1 MTSTLDVLDSDNV
14 LNRGTVAND
23 NTGDTLRSAGLK
35 INNQFENVD
44 SAMFNT
50 SWAEWPAGV
59 KENNSVLRYNG
70 SKFVGTNN
78 VKIDSDGNTTV
89 SGTLDA
95 TGAATFSNTLSVTST
110 STFTD
115 SATFSANLGLDD
127 NITLNIGDSNDLQ
140 IYHNGTQSIIKDA
153 GTGQLKILAE
163 NTLYMGSATGSETYI
178 RALKDGA
185 VELYY
190 DAIKRIETTNVG
202 GTVTGSLVADSA
214 TISGNLTANTISLGA
229 SGTISGDLTV
239 DGNII
244 LSDSDDI
251 TLPDRSMIKLGTDS
265 DFAIHF
271 DSNNQ
276 AVIETTKVN
285 TPLVFKHN
293 NVEIMRLTDSG
304 VNISGKLNYERL
316 EQQNTIVLSAYGLI
330 ANGTQLNDINVNR
343 TQTDPQIYQFSAD
356 DTWDSVPIN
365 AGIFDCTKNVT
376 KIRDL
381 IDGVLNSSHQF
392 AKYTV
397 KVFFNVNTDTSA
409 DKYYAVR
416 LFGSND
422 HTISSFSNGYS
433 VDGYL
438 QSGKRF
444 VVDQAHRGYF
454 VERSEFGTDWLDNRD
469 SNLVFIGDDYGNNGA
484 QNVVYN
490 VDAGAGFTN
499 IDLSGGISINF
510 AMEIYQEKSP
520 VPVYYDD
527 VTELK

>member
-89 SGTLDA
+89 SGTLA
-95 TGAATFSNTLSVTST
+95 VTSP

-115 SATFSANLGLDD
+115 SATFSGNVNLGD
-127 NITLNIGDSNDLQ
+127 NDILNIGTSDDLQ
-140 IYHNGTQSIIKDA
+140 IYHDGSNSYIKEV
-153 GTGQLKILAE
+153 GTGNLVLLSSNYSLKNAANNEQII
-163 NTLYMGSATGSETYI
+163 SAVE
-178 RALKDGA
+178 DGA

-190 DAIKRIETTNVG
+190 NNTKRIETTNVG

-271 DSNNQ
+271 DSNNH

-293 NVEIMRLTDSG
+293 NVEVMRLTD
-304 VNISGKLNYERL
+304 
-316 EQQNTIVLSAYGLI
+316 
-330 ANGTQLNDINVNR
+330 
-343 TQTDPQIYQFSAD
+343 
-356 DTWDSVPIN
+356 N
-365 AGIFDCTKNVT
+365 AV
-376 KIRDL
+376 
-381 IDGVLNSSHQF
+381 
-392 AKYTV
+392 
-397 KVFFNVNTDTSA
+397 
-409 DKYYAVR
+409 
-416 LFGSND
+416 
-422 HTISSFSNGYS
+422 
-433 VDGYL
+433 
-438 QSGKRF
+438 
-444 VVDQAHRGYF
+444 
-454 VERSEFGTDWLDNRD
+454 
-469 SNLVFIGDDYGNNGA
+469 
-484 QNVVYN
+484 
-490 VDAGAGFTN
+490 
-499 IDLSGGISINF
+499 
-510 AMEIYQEKSP
+510 
-520 VPVYYDD
+520 
-527 VTELK
+527 

>member
-59 KENNSVLRYNG
+59 KETNSVLRYNG

-89 SGTLDA
+89 SGTLA
-95 TGAATFSNTLSVTST
+95 VSETLAVTST

-115 SATFSANLGLDD
+115 SATFSANVNLGD
-127 NITLNIGDSNDLQ
+127 NDILNIGAGDDLQ
-140 IYHNGTQSIIKDA
+140 IYHDGSNSYIKDA
-153 GTGQLKILAE
+153 GTGNLVLLSNNYSLKNAANNEQII
-163 NTLYMGSATGSETYI
+163 SAVE
-178 RALKDGA
+178 DGA

-251 TLPDRSMIKLGTDS
+251 TMPDRSMIKLGTDS

-271 DSNNQ
+271 DSNNH

-285 TPLVFKHN
+285 TPLIFKHN

-304 VNISGKLNYERL
+304 VDISRKLDFDRL
-316 EQQNTIVLSAYGLI
+316 EAQNTIVLSAYGSI
-330 ANGTQLNDINVNR
+330 PTGTKLTDINVNR
-343 TQTDPQIYQFSAD
+343 AQTDPQIYQFFVD

-381 IDGVLNSSHQF
+381 IDGVLNSSNQS

-397 KVFFNVNTDTSA
+397 KVFFSVNTDTSG
-409 DKYYAVR
+409 DRYHAVR
-416 LFGSND
+416 LFGSNN
-422 HTISSFSNGYS
+422 HTISNFASGTIL
-433 VDGYL
+433 DGFL
-438 QSGKRF
+438 QSGQRF
-444 VVDQAHRGYF
+444 LADNGGRAYF

-469 SNLVFIGDDYGNNGA
+469 SNLVFIGDDNDFNGS
-484 QNVVYN
+484 QNGTSN
-490 VDAGAGFTN
+490 LDAGSGSTN
-499 IDLSGGISINF
+499 INLSGGISINF

-527 VTELK
+527 ITELK

>member
-59 KENNSVLRYNG
+59 KETNSVLRYNG

-89 SGTLDA
+89 SGTLA
-95 TGAATFSNTLSVTST
+95 VSETLAVTST

-115 SATFSANLGLDD
+115 SATFSANVNLGD
-127 NITLNIGDSNDLQ
+127 NDILNIGAGDDLQ
-140 IYHNGTQSIIKDA
+140 IYHDGSNSYIKDA
-153 GTGQLKILAE
+153 GTGNLVLLSNNYSLKNAANNEQII
-163 NTLYMGSATGSETYI
+163 SAVE
-178 RALKDGA
+178 DGA

-271 DSNNQ
+271 DSNNH

-285 TPLVFKHN
+285 TPLIFKHN

-304 VNISGKLNYERL
+304 VDISRKLDFDRL
-316 EQQNTIVLSAYGLI
+316 EAQNTIVLSAYGSI
-330 ANGTQLNDINVNR
+330 PTGTKLTDINVNR
-343 TQTDPQIYQFSAD
+343 AQTDPQIYQFFVD

-381 IDGVLNSSHQF
+381 IDGVLNSSNQS

-397 KVFFNVNTDTSA
+397 KVFFSVNTDTSN
-409 DKYYAVR
+409 DRYHAVR
-416 LFGSND
+416 LFGSNN
-422 HTISSFSNGYS
+422 HTISNFASGIIL
-433 VDGYL
+433 DGRL
-438 QSGKRF
+438 QSGQRF
-444 VVDQAHRGYF
+444 LADNGGRAYF

-469 SNLVFIGDDYGNNGA
+469 SNLVFIGDDNSFNGLQSA
-484 QNVVYN
+484 SYN
-490 VDAGAGFTN
+490 LDAGSGFTTIN
-499 IDLSGGISINF
+499 LSGGISINF
-510 AMEIYQEKSP
+510 AMEIYQEKIP
-520 VPVYYDD
+520 VPASLNDL
-527 VTELK
+527 TKLK

>member
-59 KENNSVLRYNG
+59 KETNSVLRYNG

-89 SGTLDA
+89 SGTLA
-95 TGAATFSNTLSVTST
+95 VSGTLTPSGTLAVTST

-115 SATFSANLGLDD
+115 SATFSANVNLGD
-127 NITLNIGDSNDLQ
+127 NDILNIGDSDDLQ
-140 IYHNGTQSIIKDA
+140 IYHDGSNSYIKDA
-153 GTGQLKILAE
+153 GTGKLVLLSNNYSLRNAANSEQII
-163 NTLYMGSATGSETYI
+163 SAVE
-178 RALKDGA
+178 DGA

-271 DSNNQ
+271 DSNNH

-293 NVEIMRLTDSG
+293 NVEVMRLTANE
-304 VNISGKLNYERL
+304 VNIKGSLNFGANNYER
-316 EQQNTIVLSAYGLI
+316 VLVAYGSTPLDEALI
-330 ANGTQLNDINVNR
+330 TSSNTGSNYGFIL
-343 TQTDPQIYQFSAD
+343 D
-356 DTWDSVPIN
+356 DTWDSVPVN
-365 AGIFDCTKNVT
+365 TGVFNCTKNVT
-376 KIRDL
+376 KIKDL
-381 IDGVLNSSHQF
+381 IDGFVDSDGLF
-392 AKYTV
+392 PRTYTLILYFSTGSTASGGAYG
-397 KVFFNVNTDTSA
+397 KAQIFGEFTSA
-409 DKYYAVR
+409 VNYEGGSINGEFFYFENDATRQYHFTRSDISISEMLGDNNLGFVTNNGSR
-416 LFGSND
+416 LVGGGD
-422 HTISSFSNGYS
+422 LQTDIPLSNG
-433 VDGYL
+433 DP
-438 QSGKRF
+438 
-444 VVDQAHRGYF
+444 
-454 VERSEFGTDWLDNRD
+454 
-469 SNLVFIGDDYGNNGA
+469 
-484 QNVVYN
+484 
-490 VDAGAGFTN
+490 
-499 IDLSGGISINF
+499 INF
-510 AMEIYQEKSP
+510 AIEIFERKLNYTTFDEVINANISQIR
-520 VPVYYDD
+520 
-527 VTELK
+527 

>member
-89 SGTLDA
+89 SGTLA
-95 TGAATFSNTLSVTST
+95 SSGTLAVTST

-115 SATFSANLGLDD
+115 SATFSGNVSLGD
-127 NITLNIGDSNDLQ
+127 NDILNIGAGDDLQ
-140 IYHNGTQSIIKDA
+140 IYHDGSNSYIKDA
-153 GTGQLKILAE
+153 GTGNLVLLSNNYSLKNAANDEQII
-163 NTLYMGSATGSETYI
+163 SAVE
-178 RALKDGA
+178 DGA

-190 DAIKRIETTNVG
+190 NNTKRIETTNVG

-271 DSNNQ
+271 DSNNH

-293 NVEIMRLTDSG
+293 NVEVMRLTANE
-304 VNISGKLNYERL
+304 VNIKGSLNFSADNYERVL
-316 EQQNTIVLSAYGLI
+316 VAYGSTPQNTPLITNANTTSNNNYGFIL
-330 ANGTQLNDINVNR
+330 
-343 TQTDPQIYQFSAD
+343 D
-356 DTWDSVPIN
+356 DTWDSVPVN
-365 AGIFDCTKNVT
+365 TGVFNCTKNVT
-376 KIRDL
+376 KIKDL
-381 IDGVLNSSHQF
+381 IDGFVDSDASFPRTYTLVLYF
-392 AKYTV
+392 
-397 KVFFNVNTDTSA
+397 SA
-409 DKYYAVR
+409 
-416 LFGSND
+416 GSNSTGLAYGKAKIFGGVTTGVSYQSGTISGSQFGFEAD
-422 HTISSFSNGYS
+422 VQRQYHFTRSDITISSMLGDDNLGFITSNNQRLVGSGVAQTDIPISNG
-433 VDGYL
+433 DPIT
-438 QSGKRF
+438 F
-444 VVDQAHRGYF
+444 AIEIF
-454 VERSEFGTDWLDNRD
+454 ERKLNYATFNE
-469 SNLVFIGDDYGNNGA
+469 A
-484 QNVVYN
+484 
-490 VDAGAGFTN
+490 VDAN
-499 IDLSGGISINF
+499 ISQIR
-510 AMEIYQEKSP
+510 
-520 VPVYYDD
+520 
-527 VTELK
+527 

>member
-59 KENNSVLRYNG
+59 KETNSVLRYNG

-89 SGTLDA
+89 SGTLA
-95 TGAATFSNTLSVTST
+95 VTST

-115 SATFSANLGLDD
+115 SATFSGNVNLGD
-127 NITLNIGDSNDLQ
+127 NDILNIGAGDDLQ
-140 IYHNGTQSIIKDA
+140 IYHDGSNSYIKDA
-153 GTGQLKILAE
+153 GTGNLVLLSNNYSLRNAANSEQII
-163 NTLYMGSATGSETYI
+163 SAVE
-178 RALKDGA
+178 DGA

-271 DSNNQ
+271 DSNNH

-293 NVEIMRLTDSG
+293 NVEVMRLTDG
-304 VNISGKLNYERL
+304 EVNITGSLTVNEINFGANNYER
-316 EQQNTIVLSAYGLI
+316 VLVAYGS
-330 ANGTQLNDINVNR
+330 TPLNDQLITSSNTGSNYGF
-343 TQTDPQIYQFSAD
+343 ILD
-356 DTWDSVPIN
+356 DTWDSVPVN
-365 AGIFDCTKNVT
+365 TGVFNCTKNVT
-376 KIRDL
+376 KIKDL
-381 IDGVLNSSHQF
+381 IDGFVDS
-392 AKYTV
+392 
-397 KVFFNVNTDTSA
+397 DTSFPRTYTLILYFSA
-409 DKYYAVR
+409 GSTSGGGAYGKAQIFGEFTSAVNYQ
-416 LFGSND
+416 GGE
-422 HTISSFSNGYS
+422 ISSGQFVFENDNTRQYHFTRSDISISEMLGDNNLGFVTNNDSRRVAGGVAQTDIPLSNG
-433 VDGYL
+433 DP
-438 QSGKRF
+438 
-444 VVDQAHRGYF
+444 
-454 VERSEFGTDWLDNRD
+454 
-469 SNLVFIGDDYGNNGA
+469 
-484 QNVVYN
+484 
-490 VDAGAGFTN
+490 
-499 IDLSGGISINF
+499 INF
-510 AMEIYQEKSP
+510 AIEIFERKLNQLTFDEALDADISQIR
-520 VPVYYDD
+520 
-527 VTELK
+527 

>member
-59 KENNSVLRYNG
+59 KETNSVLRYNG

-89 SGTLDA
+89 SGTL
-95 TGAATFSNTLSVTST
+95 TPSGTLAVTST

-115 SATFSANLGLDD
+115 SATFSANVNLGD
-127 NITLNIGDSNDLQ
+127 NDILNIGAGDDLQ
-140 IYHNGTQSIIKDA
+140 IYHDGSNSYIKDA
-153 GTGQLKILAE
+153 GTGNLVLLSNNYSLKNAANNEQII
-163 NTLYMGSATGSETYI
+163 SAVE
-178 RALKDGA
+178 DGA

-190 DAIKRIETTNVG
+190 DNTKRIETTNVG

-251 TLPDRSMIKLGTDS
+251 TMPDRSMIKLGTDS

-271 DSNNQ
+271 DSNNH

-293 NVEIMRLTDSG
+293 NVEVMRLTDSG
-304 VNISGKLNYERL
+304 VDITGKLNFDVV
-316 EQQNTIVLSAYGLI
+316 EQQNTIVLSAYGSI
-330 ANGTQLNDINVNR
+330 PNGTQLINVNTNR
-343 TQTDPQIYQFSAD
+343 TQTDPQIYQFFAD

-381 IDGVLNSSHQF
+381 IDGVLNSSNQF

-397 KVFFNVNTDTSA
+397 KVFFSVNTDYNSNE
-409 DKYYAVR
+409 YFAVR
-416 LFGSND
+416 LFGSNN
-422 HTISSFSNGYS
+422 HTMSVFSGGARAA
-433 VDGYL
+433 GYL
-438 QSGKRF
+438 QSGQRF
-444 VVDQAHRGYF
+444 RADNSNRTYF

-469 SNLVFIGDDYGNNGA
+469 SNLVFIGDDATFDGA
-484 QNVVYN
+484 RDDNLDL
-490 VDAGAGFTN
+490 DAGPGFTT
-499 IDLSGGISINF
+499 IDLSEGVAINF
-510 AMEIYQEKSP
+510 AMEIFQEKLINP
-520 VPVYYDD
+520 VTLND
-527 VTELK
+527 VTKLK

>member
-59 KENNSVLRYNG
+59 KETNSVLRYNG

-89 SGTLDA
+89 SGTLA
-95 TGAATFSNTLSVTST
+95 VSGTLTPSGTLAVTST

-115 SATFSANLGLDD
+115 SATFSANVNLGD
-127 NITLNIGDSNDLQ
+127 NDILNIGDSNDLQ
-140 IYHNGTQSIIKDA
+140 IYHDGSNSYIKDA
-153 GTGQLKILAE
+153 GTGNLVLLSNNYSLKNAANNEQII
-163 NTLYMGSATGSETYI
+163 SAVE
-178 RALKDGA
+178 DGA

-271 DSNNQ
+271 DSNNH

-285 TPLVFKHN
+285 TPLIFKHN

-304 VNISGKLNYERL
+304 VDISKKLDFGRL
-316 EQQNTIVLSAYGLI
+316 EQQNTIVLSAYGSI
-330 ANGTQLNDINVNR
+330 PNGTQLTDINVNR
-343 TQTDPQIYQFSAD
+343 TQTDPQIYQFFAD

-381 IDGVLNSSHQF
+381 IDGVLNSSNQF

-397 KVFFNVNTDTSA
+397 KVFFSVNSDTSGDRYHA
-409 DKYYAVR
+409 AR
-416 LFGSND
+416 LFGSNN
-422 HTISSFSNGYS
+422 HTISNFSNANNING
-433 VDGYL
+433 L
-438 QSGKRF
+438 NQTGKRF
-444 VVDQAHRGYF
+444 LADNQSRAYF

-469 SNLVFIGDDYGNNGA
+469 SNLVFIGDDNNFNGS
-484 QNVVYN
+484 QNAN
-490 VDAGAGFTN
+490 SNLDAGGNLTT
-499 IDLSGGISINF
+499 IDLSGGVSINF

-520 VPVYYDD
+520 VPVYYNDI
-527 VTELK
+527 TELK

>member
-178 RALKDGA
+178 RALKNGI
-185 VELYY
+185 VELSYAGLAKLATSSTGV
-190 DAIKRIETTNVG
+190 DVSGSITVDGDITFSDSDDIIMPDKSKIKMGTGDDLQIYHDGSNSFISTNVSSPGDLYIDQRSDNKKIILRSDNGSG
-202 GTVTGSLVADSA
+202 GNIQYIIADGSTGEVKLYHYGSEKLATKATGVDVTGEVTADSA
-214 TISGNLTANTISLGA
+214 TISGS
-229 SGTISGDLTV
+229 LTV
-239 DGNII
+239 DTDTLFVDAVNNKVGIGTASPTATLDVNGHMAIDTNSGQTSSI
-244 LSDSDDI
+244 SQAAIATFTAATFSGAKLVVTAKDGSNRYISELLI
-251 TLPDRSMIKLGTDS
+251 T
-265 DFAIHF
+265 H
-271 DSNNQ
+271 
-276 AVIETTKVN
+276 
-285 TPLVFKHN
+285 
-293 NVEIMRLTDSG
+293 
-304 VNISGKLNYERL
+304 
-316 EQQNTIVLSAYGLI
+316 
-330 ANGTQLNDINVNR
+330 NGTTAVATEYGQVATSSALATYDVDIN
-343 TQTDPQIYQFSAD
+343 
-356 DTWDSVPIN
+356 
-365 AGIFDCTKNVT
+365 GGNVRLLAT
-376 KIRDL
+376 PVSTNTTTFKVMKLLL
-381 IDGVLNSSHQF
+381 ID
-392 AKYTV
+392 
-397 KVFFNVNTDTSA
+397 
-409 DKYYAVR
+409 
-416 LFGSND
+416 
-422 HTISSFSNGYS
+422 
-433 VDGYL
+433 
-438 QSGKRF
+438 
-444 VVDQAHRGYF
+444 
-454 VERSEFGTDWLDNRD
+454 
-469 SNLVFIGDDYGNNGA
+469 
-484 QNVVYN
+484 
-490 VDAGAGFTN
+490 
-499 IDLSGGISINF
+499 
-510 AMEIYQEKSP
+510 
-520 VPVYYDD
+520 
-527 VTELK
+527 

>member
-59 KENNSVLRYNG
+59 KETNSVLRYNG

-127 NITLNIGDSNDLQ
+127 NAVLNIGDGNDLQ
-140 IYHNGTQSIIKDA
+140 IYHDGSNSYIKDA
-153 GTGQLKILAE
+153 GTGNLVLLSNNYSLKNAANDEQII
-163 NTLYMGSATGSETYI
+163 SAVE
-178 RALKDGA
+178 DGA

-190 DAIKRIETTNVG
+190 NNTKRIETTNVG
-202 GTVTGSLVADSA
+202 GTITGSLVADSA

-251 TLPDRSMIKLGTDS
+251 TMPDRSMIKLGTDS

-271 DSNNQ
+271 DSNNH

-285 TPLVFKHN
+285 TPLIFKHN
-293 NVEIMRLTDSG
+293 NVEVMRLTDGG
-304 VNISGKLNYERL
+304 VDISGKLSYDRL
-316 EQQNTIVLSAYGLI
+316 EEQNSIVLSAYGLI
-330 ANGTQLNDINVNR
+330 ANGTQLTDININR
-343 TQTDPQIYQFSAD
+343 TQTDPQIYQFFAD

-381 IDGVLNSSHQF
+381 IDGVLNSSNQL

-397 KVFFNVNTDTSA
+397 KVFFSVNTDTNT
-409 DKYYAVR
+409 DRYHAVR

-422 HTISSFSNGYS
+422 GTITTFSNGTVIS
-433 VDGYL
+433 GHL

-444 VVDQAHRGYF
+444 LADHNGRAYF

-469 SNLVFIGDDYGNNGA
+469 SNLVFIGDGTYFDGDENGNLNL
-484 QNVVYN
+484 
-490 VDAGAGFTN
+490 DAGAGFTN

-510 AMEIYQEKSP
+510 AMEIYQEKSL

-527 VTELK
+527 ITELK

>member
-89 SGTLDA
+89 SGTLA
-95 TGAATFSNTLSVTST
+95 VSETLAVTST

-115 SATFSANLGLDD
+115 SATFSGNVRLGD
-127 NITLNIGDSNDLQ
+127 NDILNFGDGNDLQ
-140 IYHNGTQSIIKDA
+140 IYHDGSNSYIKEV
-153 GTGQLKILAE
+153 GTGLLQLRTNGSRIELSGQSGAE
-163 NTLYMGSATGSETYI
+163 YMARFEQ
-178 RALKDGA
+178 DGP
-185 VELYY
+185 VKLYY
-190 DAIKRIETTNVG
+190 NNTKRIETTNVG
-202 GTVTGSLVADSA
+202 GTIIGSLVADSA

-271 DSNNQ
+271 DSNNH

-293 NVEIMRLTDSG
+293 NVEVMRLTANE
-304 VNISGKLNYERL
+304 VNIKGSLNFGANNYER
-316 EQQNTIVLSAYGLI
+316 VLVAYGSTPENTALI
-330 ANGTQLNDINVNR
+330 TNSNTTSTSNYAFIL
-343 TQTDPQIYQFSAD
+343 D
-356 DTWDSVPIN
+356 DTWDSVPVN
-365 AGIFDCTKNVT
+365 TGVFNCTKNVT
-376 KIRDL
+376 KIKDL
-381 IDGVLNSSHQF
+381 IDGFVDSAEP
-392 AKYTV
+392 AKTYTLILY
-397 KVFFNVNTDTSA
+397 FSAGSTS
-409 DKYYAVR
+409 
-416 LFGSND
+416 GSND
-422 HTISSFSNGYS
+422 ALGKAKIFGEVTAPVSYEGGSVSSNNRFRFDRDVERQYHFTRSDMNISSMLGDDNLGFVTGTTSRFVAGGVAQTDIPLSNG
-433 VDGYL
+433 DP
-438 QSGKRF
+438 
-444 VVDQAHRGYF
+444 
-454 VERSEFGTDWLDNRD
+454 
-469 SNLVFIGDDYGNNGA
+469 
-484 QNVVYN
+484 
-490 VDAGAGFTN
+490 
-499 IDLSGGISINF
+499 INF
-510 AMEIYQEKSP
+510 AIEIFERKLNNTTFDEVLSNGLSQIR
-520 VPVYYDD
+520 
-527 VTELK
+527 

>member
-89 SGTLDA
+89 SGTLA
-95 TGAATFSNTLSVTST
+95 VTST

-115 SATFSANLGLDD
+115 SATFSANVNLGD
-127 NITLNIGDSNDLQ
+127 NDILNIGAGDDLQ
-140 IYHNGTQSIIKDA
+140 IYHDGSNSYIKDV
-153 GTGQLKILAE
+153 GTGNLVLLSNNYSLKNAANNEQII
-163 NTLYMGSATGSETYI
+163 SAVE
-178 RALKDGA
+178 DGA

-251 TLPDRSMIKLGTDS
+251 TMPDRSMIKLGTDS

-271 DSNNQ
+271 DSNNH

-293 NVEIMRLTDSG
+293 NVEVMRLTANE
-304 VNISGKLNYERL
+304 VNIKGSLNFGAVNYER
-316 EQQNTIVLSAYGLI
+316 VLVAYGSTPENTPLI
-330 ANGTQLNDINVNR
+330 TSDNTTSNNNYGFIL
-343 TQTDPQIYQFSAD
+343 D
-356 DTWDSVPIN
+356 DTWDSVPVN
-365 AGIFDCTKNVT
+365 TGVFNCTKNVT
-376 KIRDL
+376 KIKDL
-381 IDGVLNSSHQF
+381 IDGFVDSDASF
-392 AKYTV
+392 AKTYTLILYFSSGSNSGGGAYG
-397 KVFFNVNTDTSA
+397 KAQIFGEFTSA
-409 DKYYAVR
+409 VNYQ
-416 LFGSND
+416 
-422 HTISSFSNGYS
+422 NG
-433 VDGYL
+433 
-438 QSGKRF
+438 F
-444 VVDQAHRGYF
+444 
-454 VERSEFGTDWLDNRD
+454 
-469 SNLVFIGDDYGNNGA
+469 
-484 QNVVYN
+484 
-490 VDAGAGFTN
+490 VDAGQFLFIDDVQRQYHFTRSDISISEMLGDNNLGFVTGTSSRRVAGGVAQTD
-499 IDLSGGISINF
+499 IPLSNGDPINF
-510 AMEIYQEKSP
+510 AIEIFERKLNYTTFDEALDADISQIRW
-520 VPVYYDD
+520 
-527 VTELK
+527 

>member
-59 KENNSVLRYNG
+59 KETNSVLRYNG

-89 SGTLDA
+89 SGTL
-95 TGAATFSNTLSVTST
+95 SV
-110 STFTD
+110 TD
-115 SATFSANLGLDD
+115 SATFSGNVNLGD
-127 NITLNIGDSNDLQ
+127 NDILNFGAGDDLQ
-140 IYHNGTQSIIKDA
+140 IYHDGSNSYIKEV
-153 GTGQLKILAE
+153 GTGNLVLLSSNYSLKNAANNEQII
-163 NTLYMGSATGSETYI
+163 SAVE
-178 RALKDGA
+178 DGA

-190 DAIKRIETTNVG
+190 DNTKRIETTNVG
-202 GTVTGSLVADSA
+202 GTITGSLVADSA

-271 DSNNQ
+271 DSNNH

-293 NVEIMRLTDSG
+293 NVEVMRLTDG
-304 VNISGKLNYERL
+304 EVNITGNLRVNEIVDFAAINYER
-316 EQQNTIVLSAYGLI
+316 VLAAYGS
-330 ANGTQLNDINVNR
+330 TPYNVDL
-343 TQTDPQIYQFSAD
+343 TDGSNSNPAFLLD
-356 DTWDSVPIN
+356 DTWDSVPVN
-365 AGIFDCTKNVT
+365 TGVFNCTKNVT

-381 IDGVLNSSHQF
+381 IDGFVDSDRSSIY
-392 AKYTV
+392 A
-397 KVFFNVNTDTSA
+397 
-409 DKYYAVR
+409 YAVV
-416 LFGSND
+416 LYGSFEASSSTSYGTAYIFGKVAVPEVYENGGLLGGD
-422 HTISSFSNGYS
+422 RFLIENGQDRQYSFLKE
-433 VDGYL
+433 DI
-438 QSGKRF
+438 RP
-444 VVDQAHRGYF
+444 
-454 VERSEFGTDWLDNRD
+454 SEMLGD
-469 SNLVFIGDDYGNNGA
+469 SNLGFITNNSSRRPQGGSLQTDIPLSNGDP
-484 QNVVYN
+484 
-490 VDAGAGFTN
+490 
-499 IDLSGGISINF
+499 INF
-510 AMEIYQEKSP
+510 GIEIFERKLRI
-520 VPVYYDD
+520 VTIDD
-527 VTELK
+527 VVSNGLSQIKSN

>member
-59 KENNSVLRYNG
+59 KETNSVLRYNG

-89 SGTLDA
+89 SGTLA
-95 TGAATFSNTLSVTST
+95 VSETLAVTST

-115 SATFSANLGLDD
+115 SATFSANVNLGD
-127 NITLNIGDSNDLQ
+127 NDILNIGAGDDLQ
-140 IYHNGTQSIIKDA
+140 IYHDGSNSYIKDA
-153 GTGQLKILAE
+153 GTGNLVLLSNNYSLKNAANNEQII
-163 NTLYMGSATGSETYI
+163 SAVE
-178 RALKDGA
+178 DGA

-251 TLPDRSMIKLGTDS
+251 TMPDRSMIKLGTDS

-271 DSNNQ
+271 DSNNH

-304 VNISGKLNYERL
+304 VDISGTLNYDRL

-330 ANGTQLNDINVNR
+330 PNGTQLTDINVNR
-343 TQTDPQIYQFSAD
+343 TQTDPQIYQFFAD

-381 IDGVLNSSHQF
+381 IDGVLNSSNQS

-397 KVFFNVNTDTSA
+397 KVFFSVNTDTGT
-409 DKYYAVR
+409 DRYHAVR
-416 LFGSND
+416 LFGSNN
-422 HTISSFSNGYS
+422 HTISNYTANAYNING
-433 VDGYL
+433 L
-438 QSGKRF
+438 NQTGKRF
-444 VVDQAHRGYF
+444 LADNNNRPYF

-469 SNLVFIGDDYGNNGA
+469 SNLVFIGDDNSFDGS
-484 QNVVYN
+484 QNASYN
-490 VDAGAGFTN
+490 LDAGGGFAT
-499 IDLSGGISINF
+499 IDLSEGAPINF

-527 VTELK
+527 ITELK

>member
-89 SGTLDA
+89 SGTLA
-95 TGAATFSNTLSVTST
+95 VSETLAVTST

-115 SATFSANLGLDD
+115 SATFSGNVSLGD
-127 NITLNIGDSNDLQ
+127 NAVLNIGDGNDLQ
-140 IYHNGTQSIIKDA
+140 IYHDGSNSYIKEV
-153 GTGQLKILAE
+153 GTGLLQLRTNGPRIELSGQSGAE
-163 NTLYMGSATGSETYI
+163 YMARFEQ
-178 RALKDGA
+178 DGP
-185 VELYY
+185 VKLYY
-190 DAIKRIETTNVG
+190 NNTKRIETTNVG
-202 GTVTGSLVADSA
+202 GTIIGSLVADSA

-239 DGNII
+239 DGNIT

-271 DSNNQ
+271 DSNNH

-293 NVEIMRLTDSG
+293 NVEVMRLTANE
-304 VNISGKLNYERL
+304 VNIKGSLNFSADNYEK
-316 EQQNTIVLSAYGLI
+316 VLVAYGSTPENTALI
-330 ANGTQLNDINVNR
+330 TNSNTFS
-343 TQTDPQIYQFSAD
+343 TDNYAFILD
-356 DTWDSVPIN
+356 DTWDSVPVN
-365 AGIFDCTKNVT
+365 TGVFNCTKNVT
-376 KIRDL
+376 KIKDL
-381 IDGVLNSSHQF
+381 IDGFVDSDGSF
-392 AKYTV
+392 AKTYTLILY
-397 KVFFNVNTDTSA
+397 FSAGSTSNSGEQGRA
-409 DKYYAVR
+409 KIFGEVTTAVSYQDGNIIGNR
-416 LFGSND
+416 FEFERDEERQYHFTRSDMN
-422 HTISSFSNGYS
+422 ISSMLGDDNLGFVTGTTSRFVAGGVAQTDIPLSNG
-433 VDGYL
+433 DP
-438 QSGKRF
+438 
-444 VVDQAHRGYF
+444 
-454 VERSEFGTDWLDNRD
+454 
-469 SNLVFIGDDYGNNGA
+469 
-484 QNVVYN
+484 
-490 VDAGAGFTN
+490 
-499 IDLSGGISINF
+499 INF
-510 AMEIYQEKSP
+510 AIEIFERKLNNTTFDEVLSNGLSQIR
-520 VPVYYDD
+520 
-527 VTELK
+527 

>member
-59 KENNSVLRYNG
+59 KETNSVLRYNG

-89 SGTLDA
+89 SGTLA
-95 TGAATFSNTLSVTST
+95 VSETLAVTST

-115 SATFSANLGLDD
+115 SATFSANVNLGD
-127 NITLNIGDSNDLQ
+127 NDILNIGAGDDLQ
-140 IYHNGTQSIIKDA
+140 IYHDGSNSYIKDA
-153 GTGQLKILAE
+153 GTGNLVLLSNNYSLKNAANNEQII
-163 NTLYMGSATGSETYI
+163 SAVE
-178 RALKDGA
+178 DGA

-251 TLPDRSMIKLGTDS
+251 TMPDRSMIKLGTDS

-271 DSNNQ
+271 DSNNH

-293 NVEIMRLTDSG
+293 NVEVMRLTDSG
-304 VNISGKLNYERL
+304 VDISGKLNFDVV
-316 EQQNTIVLSAYGLI
+316 EQQNTIVLSAYGSI
-330 ANGTQLNDINVNR
+330 PNGTQLINVNTNR
-343 TQTDPQIYQFSAD
+343 TQTDPQIYQFFAD

-365 AGIFDCTKNVT
+365 SGIFDCTKNVT

-381 IDGVLNSSHQF
+381 IDGVLNAPNQL

-397 KVFFNVNTDTSA
+397 KVFFSVNTDTSTDA
-409 DKYYAVR
+409 YFAVR
-416 LFGSND
+416 LFGSNN
-422 HTISSFSNGYS
+422 HTISNFNNAAYNI
-433 VDGYL
+433 DGLY
-438 QSGKRF
+438 QTGKRF
-444 VVDQAHRGYF
+444 LADNGNRSYF

-469 SNLVFIGDDYGNNGA
+469 SNLVFIGDDESFDGVQSDNRYL
-484 QNVVYN
+484 
-490 VDAGAGFTN
+490 DAGIEFTS
-499 IDLSGGISINF
+499 IDLSEGASINF
-510 AMEIYQEKSP
+510 AMEIFQEKLINPASFN
-520 VPVYYDD
+520 DL
-527 VTELK
+527 TKLK

>member
-59 KENNSVLRYNG
+59 KETNSVLRYNG

-89 SGTLDA
+89 SGTLA
-95 TGAATFSNTLSVTST
+95 VTST

-115 SATFSANLGLDD
+115 SATFSANVNLGD
-127 NITLNIGDSNDLQ
+127 NDILNIGDSNDLQ
-140 IYHNGTQSIIKDA
+140 IYHDGSNSYIKDA
-153 GTGQLKILAE
+153 GTGNLVLLSNNYSLKNAANNEQII
-163 NTLYMGSATGSETYI
+163 SAVEG
-178 RALKDGA
+178 DA

-251 TLPDRSMIKLGTDS
+251 TMPDRSMIKLGTDS

-271 DSNNQ
+271 DSNNH

-293 NVEIMRLTDSG
+293 NVEVMRLTDSG
-304 VNISGKLNYERL
+304 VDITGKLNFDVV
-316 EQQNTIVLSAYGLI
+316 EQQNTIVLSAYGSI
-330 ANGTQLNDINVNR
+330 PNGTRLIDVNTNR
-343 TQTDPQIYQFSAD
+343 TQTDPQIYQFFSD

-381 IDGVLNSSHQF
+381 IDGVLNAPNQLR
-392 AKYTV
+392 KYTV
-397 KVFFNVNTDTSA
+397 KVFFSVNTDINNNEFF
-409 DKYYAVR
+409 AVR
-416 LFGSND
+416 LFGSNN
-422 HTISSFSNGYS
+422 HTISSFSSGS
-433 VDGYL
+433 VQDGFL
-438 QSGKRF
+438 QSGQRF
-444 VVDQAHRGYF
+444 MTNSSNRSYF

-469 SNLVFIGDDYGNNGA
+469 SNLVFIGDDTTFDGERSSFRDL
-484 QNVVYN
+484 
-490 VDAGAGFTN
+490 DAGLGFTN
-499 IDLSGGISINF
+499 IDLSEGVAINF
-510 AMEIYQEKSP
+510 AMEIFQEKLINP
-520 VPVYYDD
+520 VTLNDI
-527 VTELK
+527 TKLK

>member
-89 SGTLDA
+89 SGTLA
-95 TGAATFSNTLSVTST
+95 VSETLAVTST

-115 SATFSANLGLDD
+115 SATFSGNVNLGD
-127 NITLNIGDSNDLQ
+127 NDILNFGDGNDLQ
-140 IYHNGTQSIIKDA
+140 IYHDGSNSYIKEV
-153 GTGQLKILAE
+153 GTGLLQLRTNGPRIELSGQSGAE
-163 NTLYMGSATGSETYI
+163 YMARFEQ
-178 RALKDGA
+178 DGP
-185 VELYY
+185 VKLYY
-190 DAIKRIETTNVG
+190 NNTKRIETTNVG
-202 GTVTGSLVADSA
+202 GTIIGSLVADSA

-239 DGNII
+239 DGNIT

-271 DSNNQ
+271 DSNNH

-293 NVEIMRLTDSG
+293 NVEVMRLTANE
-304 VNISGKLNYERL
+304 VNIKGSLNFSADNYEK
-316 EQQNTIVLSAYGLI
+316 VLVAYGSTPENTALI
-330 ANGTQLNDINVNR
+330 TNSNTFS
-343 TQTDPQIYQFSAD
+343 TDNYAFILD
-356 DTWDSVPIN
+356 DTWDSVPVN
-365 AGIFDCTKNVT
+365 TGVFNCTKNVT
-376 KIRDL
+376 KIKDL
-381 IDGVLNSSHQF
+381 IDGFVDSDGSF
-392 AKYTV
+392 AKTYTLILY
-397 KVFFNVNTDTSA
+397 FSAGSTSNSGEQGRA
-409 DKYYAVR
+409 KIFGEVTAAVSYQDGNIIGNR
-416 LFGSND
+416 FEFERDEERQYHFTRSDMN
-422 HTISSFSNGYS
+422 ISSMLGDDNLGFVTGTTSRFVAGGVAQTDIPLSNG
-433 VDGYL
+433 DP
-438 QSGKRF
+438 
-444 VVDQAHRGYF
+444 
-454 VERSEFGTDWLDNRD
+454 
-469 SNLVFIGDDYGNNGA
+469 
-484 QNVVYN
+484 
-490 VDAGAGFTN
+490 
-499 IDLSGGISINF
+499 INF
-510 AMEIYQEKSP
+510 AIEIFERKLNNTTFDEVLSNGLSQIR
-520 VPVYYDD
+520 
-527 VTELK
+527 